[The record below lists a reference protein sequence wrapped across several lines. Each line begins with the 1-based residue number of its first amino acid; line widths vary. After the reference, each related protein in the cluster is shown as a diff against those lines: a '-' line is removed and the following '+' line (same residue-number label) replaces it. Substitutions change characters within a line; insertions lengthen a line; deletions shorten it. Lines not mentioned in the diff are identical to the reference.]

1 MMVEKMSQKADP
13 SSGATSQKVNQS
25 GAASGGGASA
35 GLSVVKPVQGPAG
48 DGGGR
53 PPTQDLHELQ
63 KQMLGTANFKELQ
76 ALCNQASTTSG
87 PMDMSKV
94 ENLLMAVQAE
104 NAKQQQQQQQP
115 K

>member
-35 GLSVVKPVQGPAG
+35 GLSVGKPVQGPAG
-48 DGGGR
+48 GGGGR